1 MGLLDNSVVRY
12 FSKDTDVILLQ
23 AGLFC
28 GEVQQDGKGRRQI
41 AGGETHGKEKR
52 FTEKIE

>member
-28 GEVQQDGKGRRQI
+28 GEVQQDRKGRRQI